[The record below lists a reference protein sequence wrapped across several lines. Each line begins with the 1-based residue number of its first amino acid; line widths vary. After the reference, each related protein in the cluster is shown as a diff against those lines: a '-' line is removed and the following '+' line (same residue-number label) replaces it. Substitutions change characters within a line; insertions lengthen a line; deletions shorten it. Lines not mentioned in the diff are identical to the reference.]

1 MKNARPLTRR
11 PLRGSGR
18 CTGTR
23 SSRTCGNGRTYRRRP
38 QVRERGWIHNKAS
51 VRRTRRDPSDLPTVS
66 PESQWGT
73 AVGPGLSGV
82 IFGTNAT
89 SLLMSPDF
97 RSEEHTS
104 ELQSRPHL
112 VCRLL
117 LEKKKDDE

>member
-1 MKNARPLTRR
+1 MDPSEFSE
-11 PLRGSGR
+11 PMP
-18 CTGTR
+18 CYE
-23 SSRTCGNGRTYRRRP
+23 SSPALAPADDDGMC
-38 QVRERGWIHNKAS
+38 VHCRERGWIHNKAS

-97 RSEEHTS
+97 LGPTS
-104 ELQSRPHL
+104 ACSRTSLSVSTGTISIFPW
-112 VCRLL
+112 
-117 LEKKKDDE
+117 